1 MLLIS
6 EKKCT
11 EFDNGRWKPDCQMW
25 TKGGGMGFHLWFG
38 LCRNTA
44 KEGKGRGGPNTPE
57 PVSISME
64 GKKARIK

>member
-1 MLLIS
+1 LTKEDGNLIA
-6 EKKCT
+6 KCGQKEEVWAST
-11 EFDNGRWKPDCQMW
+11 
-25 TKGGGMGFHLWFG
+25 WFG